1 MKTIFNTLK
10 TYITK
15 VEEPKWI
22 KAIVI
27 GSLILSILVSLII
40 IYLGLQDVY
49 YSGLNLMIIFTVFIA
64 IILAIIIVTSI
75 YVKIKEEVN
84 EYYSFYQD

>member
-10 TYITK
+10 IYIK
-15 VEEPKWI
+15 KIEEPKWV

-27 GSLILSILVSLII
+27 GSLILSILASLII

-49 YSGLNLMIIFTVFIA
+49 YSGLNLMIIFEVFIA

-75 YVKIKEEVN
+75 YVKIKEEIN
-84 EYYSFYQD
+84 NYYIFSEE